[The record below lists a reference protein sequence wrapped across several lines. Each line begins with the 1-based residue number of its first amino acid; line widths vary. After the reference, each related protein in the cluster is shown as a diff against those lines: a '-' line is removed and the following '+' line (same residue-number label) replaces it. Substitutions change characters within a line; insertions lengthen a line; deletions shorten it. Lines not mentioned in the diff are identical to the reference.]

1 MTRDEKG
8 RFVKGVSG
16 NPNGRLP
23 RAVEEEYR
31 SILVSSVSKA
41 DWEAIIKRAV
51 LDAKKGDN
59 AARKF
64 LADYLIGPPV
74 ERKEMTGADG
84 NALRIE
90 VVYADDGDS
99 E

>member
-8 RFVKGVSG
+8 RFIKG
-16 NPNGRLP
+16 NGGGPGRP
-23 RAVEEEYR
+23 ARAVEEEYR

-51 LDAKKGDN
+51 LDAKKGDTS
-59 AARKF
+59 ARKF

-74 ERKEMTGADG
+74 ERKEIAGADG
-84 NALRIE
+84 SALRIE
-90 VVYADDGDS
+90 VVYADDGNG